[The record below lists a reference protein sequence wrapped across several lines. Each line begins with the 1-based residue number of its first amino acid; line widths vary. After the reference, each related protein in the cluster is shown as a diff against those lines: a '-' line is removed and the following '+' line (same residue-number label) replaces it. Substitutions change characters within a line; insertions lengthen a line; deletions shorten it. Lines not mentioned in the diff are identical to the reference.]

1 VVLSVTLA
9 GACYSYVPLATT
21 PPTSGA
27 ELRVELN
34 REGTATLTSRF
45 GPNVTAVDGTLSSVS
60 GDGSLSIGMSA
71 LQMANGARQELIAAD
86 TITLPRVLVAGVEV
100 RTLNRRKTTVAAV
113 AIGAVVV
120 TAGVVAMRGARG
132 DAAATE
138 PAPGPLTARAPAWM
152 RIR

>member
-1 VVLSVTLA
+1 MA
-9 GACYSYVPLATT
+9 GACYSYVPIATT

-34 REGTATLTSRF
+34 HEGTASLTSRF

-71 LQMANGARQELIAAD
+71 LQMANGVRQELMAPD
-86 TITLPRVLVAGVEV
+86 TITLPRVLVAGVEM
-100 RTLNRRKTTVAAV
+100 RTLNRRRTTVAAV

-120 TAGVVAMRGARG
+120 TAGLVAMRGARA
-132 DAAATE
+132 DAPANE
-138 PAPGPLTARAPAWM
+138 PGPGPLTVRAPAWM
-152 RIR
+152 RNR